1 MFCQSCGGPISSSP
15 NVIIDPVTPGHQKK
29 SVGKCIKIQILLQD
43 GGYTVHRAHCYFIQ
57 YLEDNHRLRHKLW
70 FATATG
76 WSSGPDLRCFQ
87 ASAIDSLQMSASFPL
102 VHCRQQTHQTA
113 NSRDTKEI
121 PGKNNMKRA
130 KIGFNRHY
138 QPGEGPSKGL
148 LRDCEIFANHCLTF
162 VSSSSRYL
170 DPDHQLVVWLLPRR
184 MVTSCDVT

>member
-76 WSSGPDLRCFQ
+76 WSSGPDLSCFQ

-113 NSRDTKEI
+113 NSRDTREI

-130 KIGFNRHY
+130 KIGFDIGAFNQEKTYSR
-138 QPGEGPSKGL
+138 GL
-148 LRDCEIFANHCLTF
+148 LSDSEIFTNLCLTF
-162 VSSSSRYL
+162 VSSSSRYVNYSIL
-170 DPDHQLVVWLLPRR
+170 F
-184 MVTSCDVT
+184 C